1 MVPVRAGAIA
11 MARLITDPNLARP
24 DDVYQMLV
32 DLLEGCDDEES
43 CKRSARLI
51 LALANHIGDEAV
63 LAEAAALARFD
74 R

>member
-1 MVPVRAGAIA
+1 

-43 CKRSARLI
+43 RKRSARLI